1 MTDGSLGSPIVVTKV
16 RRPGQSS
23 AARFPNRTRLLAAT
37 LVFVLLGS
45 GIAVIL
51 TNVDSDEVVD
61 EALVATSCPA
71 VDKSDAPVLTFERP
85 PPMCIQT
92 SRNYTAI
99 FDTTE
104 GEIRFRLDTN
114 LTPNTA
120 NNFIFLTN
128 YSYYDNT
135 LLFRLDPTIAIIQG
149 GSPHTQNWSDPGP
162 GYNIPDEGGV
172 FLPLSNGTVQGPFN
186 YRPGQLVMARS
197 AGPNSS
203 GAQFFLTTGP
213 EVGALDAQG
222 SYIVFGETDDNGLAV
237 LREIMDLYETDPDSP
252 YGGGP
257 TREVRVRSVTIV
269 DSDE

>member
-1 MTDGSLGSPIVVTKV
+1 
-16 RRPGQSS
+16 
-23 AARFPNRTRLLAAT
+23 

-51 TNVDSDEVVD
+51 TNVDNDRKVEQV
-61 EALVATSCPA
+61 LVATSCPA

-85 PPMCIQT
+85 PPMCINP
-92 SRNYTAI
+92 SSNYTAV

-104 GEIRFRLDTN
+104 GEFRVRLDTD
-114 LTPNTA
+114 LTPNTS

-128 YSYYDNT
+128 YGYYDST

-149 GSPHTQNWSDPGP
+149 GSPHTQDWSDPGP

-172 FLPLSNGTVQGPFN
+172 FFPLSNGTVQGPFK
-186 YRPGQLVMARS
+186 YRAGQLVMARTT
-197 AGPNSS
+197 GLNSS

-222 SYIVFGETDDNGLAV
+222 GYIVFGETNDDGLAV
-237 LREIMDLYETDPDSP
+237 LQRIMDLYEADPNSP

-257 TREVRVRSVTIV
+257 TREVIVRTVTV
-269 DSDE
+269 VES